1 MVLPCCT
8 AVRFNNVGKGGLGK
22 WGKGR
27 GSGDLPQSSNLE
39 VKGILGGGGGVIF
52 TGTSPGAGGGGIE
65 GANYVAGNTFGVTTE
80 PF

>member
-1 MVLPCCT
+1 M
-8 AVRFNNVGKGGLGK
+8 
-22 WGKGR
+22 WGKGDRVR
-27 GSGDLPQSSNLE
+27 GVRGGGGSRDLPQSSNLE
-39 VKGILGGGGGVIF
+39 VKGILGGGVIF